1 MTIRLSGMASG
12 LDTESIVSALVS
24 AYSSKKDK
32 YVKAQ
37 TKLSWKQDA
46 WKSLNT
52 KVYSLYTS
60 VGSLR
65 YSSSYSMKKSTVS
78 DSTKATITTGSNAI
92 NGTQTLQIKSLAKAG
107 YLTGGTLQTSSG
119 TDATSSSKLSE
130 LKYAYGDSGKISV
143 TSGGETTEISVD
155 KNTTIEDFVTQLN
168 SAGVSASFDETNQRI
183 FISSSSSG
191 KDNDFSITASDE
203 GGIEAL
209 SSLGLLTSSD
219 VSKYTSTSSKFAVT
233 DSDGL
238 DEDATKEKIKNAIQ
252 TLHDNYT
259 TIAEMPSKIKEAQAA
274 VDAAETDEEKAEA
287 QATLESYQAQL
298 TAAQDAVDNLDE
310 YTANIKSYMS
320 NYSDSDWVQANVDT
334 LTDKIYGQVETAY
347 KVSSGEIDISGD
359 NTATRVEGQDA
370 EIILNGATF
379 YSDSNSITVNGLT
392 IQATGTTA
400 DGEELTVTTGT
411 DTSGLYDKVKEFL
424 SSYNSL
430 INEMMELYN
439 ADSASDYE
447 PLTDD
452 EKAEMS
458 DTEIEKWENKIKSS
472 LLRRDTTLNSLITGM
487 TTSMMKS
494 YEINGKTYA
503 FSSFGIATLGYLNAE
518 ENENYAYHIDGDSE
532 DSYTS
537 GNTDKLSAALAEDP
551 DAVIEFM
558 KNVTSDLYSSIGTK
572 MKSTAVSSVYTVY
585 NDKEMASEYSDYTT
599 LIKTWTT
606 RVSDMED
613 SYYSKFAAMESAL
626 ATLQSNSSSVTSLLG

>member
-12 LDTESIVSALVS
+12 LDTESIISALVS

-65 YSSSYSMKKSTVS
+65 YSSAYSMKKSTVS

-359 NTATRVEGQDA
+359 STATRVEGQDA